1 MGRGEVISVKNKKN
15 LIWLAV
21 MAVLLGWTAR
31 TVFQSQTPGQLAQA
45 LGSADWRFLLLGLGL
60 MAVFIG
66 CEARS
71 THLILRAVGSPQPY
85 RRCCFYSC
93 TGFFFS
99 NITPSATGG
108 QPAQVYY
115 MKRDGV
121 PVVHGTIDML
131 LITIAYHT
139 ATVLFG
145 ALTLLT
151 CPGITD
157 ILGGKVSFLLGLG
170 FAIFVALNVAMAL
183 FLFLPGPVRRVC
195 LWGIGLAVRAR
206 PGLDRAALEDRLA
219 EQLERY
225 GQGARLIRS
234 SPGLLPRV
242 LLLGCGQLACSYAVP
257 YMVYLS
263 FHLSGVSFWT
273 AFALQVLCTI
283 AVGYLPLPGAAG
295 AAENVFLRAFAFV
308 FGASLVAPAMILSRT
323 VSCYL
328 VLLATGILTAVVHFR
343 FRPRGGAEQSAS
355 PSEPEDLAA

>member
-170 FAIFVALNVAMAL
+170 FAIFVALNVVMAL